1 MNILGIGFL
10 SEASACLLKNG
21 KLVAAISE
29 ERLNRKKLWYGYPE
43 ASINQVLEIGKI
55 KLNDIDFVA
64 THGFLSEKP
73 SKKNFEKKKKLV
85 RTSNLPLKQ
94 KEFLINFLDK
104 RYSHEVYV
112 FEQRTPKMIATIKR
126 IDKPTKIY
134 SHHHCHAATAY
145 YGSGWK
151 DCFVIT
157 ADGWGEDGSH
167 TFYQCKNESD
177 MSHHK

>member
-1 MNILGIGFL
+1 M
-10 SEASACLLKNG
+10 
-21 KLVAAISE
+21 VRIS
-29 ERLNRKKLWYGYPE
+29 K

-73 SKKNFEKKKKLV
+73 SKKNFEKKKLV

-126 IDKPTKIY
+126 IGKPTKIY

-151 DCFVIT
+151 DCLVIT
-157 ADGWGEDGSH
+157 ADGWGEDALIL
-167 TFYQCKNESD
+167 FINAKMKK
-177 MSHHK
+177 MSKKPLIKFLF

>member
-64 THGFLSEKP
+64 THGFLTEKP
-73 SKKNFEKKKKLV
+73 SKKKILRKKKI
-85 RTSNLPLKQ
+85 SPY
-94 KEFLINFLDK
+94 I
-104 RYSHEVYV
+104 
-112 FEQRTPKMIATIKR
+112 
-126 IDKPTKIY
+126 
-134 SHHHCHAATAY
+134 
-145 YGSGWK
+145 
-151 DCFVIT
+151 
-157 ADGWGEDGSH
+157 
-167 TFYQCKNESD
+167 
-177 MSHHK
+177 

>member
-1 MNILGIGFL
+1 MVFYQKSQVKKIL
-10 SEASACLLKNG
+10 
-21 KLVAAISE
+21 
-29 ERLNRKKLWYGYPE
+29 R
-43 ASINQVLEIGKI
+43 
-55 KLNDIDFVA
+55 
-64 THGFLSEKP
+64 
-73 SKKNFEKKKKLV
+73 KKKLV

-126 IDKPTKIY
+126 IGKLTKIY

-151 DCFVIT
+151 DCLVIT
-157 ADGWGEDGSH
+157 ADGWEDGSH
-167 TFYQCKNESD
+167 TFINAKMKKIKKAFNKISFSNTIDSFGYFYGSITKALGFIPID
-177 MSHHK
+177 MKGKF